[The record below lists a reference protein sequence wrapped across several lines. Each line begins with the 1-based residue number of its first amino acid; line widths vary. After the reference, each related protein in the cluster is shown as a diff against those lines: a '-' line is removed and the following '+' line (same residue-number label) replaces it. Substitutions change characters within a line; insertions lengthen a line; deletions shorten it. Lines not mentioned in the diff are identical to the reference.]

1 MARGFKPKPQVE
13 AEPVRVGRLT
23 SLPVL
28 SGTGRPGGVL
38 PTTQINIRL
47 SVEMAT
53 VFFRL
58 AEEAGSSRRA
68 LAKLLAD
75 AGHPV
80 PSADQNSKLAPR
92 RFVNEPKRKDLAARR
107 READ

>member
-1 MARGFKPKPQVE
+1 MARGFKPKPPSE

-28 SGTGRPGGVL
+28 SGTGRPGVL

-53 VFFRL
+53 VFCRL
-58 AEEAGSSRRA
+58 AEDAGSSRRA